1 MISPTG
7 YQFCKR
13 AVFEIADLYSRTWI
27 SHPYFYA
34 ISMCTKFIFHF
45 LSIKKSPH
53 LESGWAS
60 VGVSYLAT
68 ADPTFTLHLNFF
80 NLSFIKIC
88 DSVASFFSSGDACL
102 ALKSKPQPLMW
113 GFFFLVLVIQCYFF
127 ARGKKSMKFVDVLNV
142 VCYGLKVSFSPASL

>member
-1 MISPTG
+1 MNDLPLRLSILQKGS
-7 YQFCKR
+7 
-13 AVFEIADLYSRTWI
+13 VWNDLYSRTWI

-34 ISMCTKFIFHF
+34 ISICTKFIF
-45 LSIKKSPH
+45 SIFWALKKVH
-53 LESGWAS
+53 ILEGGWAS
-60 VGVSYLAT
+60 VGVNYLAT

-113 GFFFLVLVIQCYFF
+113 GFFF
-127 ARGKKSMKFVDVLNV
+127 
-142 VCYGLKVSFSPASL
+142 